1 MRGFCVRLLTFFFG
15 RGVVFVFLF
24 CIFKVLAME
33 HDCIISKILQKLVE
47 VHLFSYTDNAC
58 LFVFKEKW
66 VSN

>member
-1 MRGFCVRLLTFFFG
+1 MRGFCLRFG
-15 RGVVFVFLF
+15 GEGGGCFCFLF

-58 LFVFKEKW
+58 LFVFIEKW